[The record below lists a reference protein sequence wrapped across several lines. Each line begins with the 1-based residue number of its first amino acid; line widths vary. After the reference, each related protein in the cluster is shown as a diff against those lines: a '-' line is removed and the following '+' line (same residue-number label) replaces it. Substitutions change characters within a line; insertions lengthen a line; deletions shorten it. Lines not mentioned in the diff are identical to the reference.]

1 MRLFRLVPLVAL
13 TTLLLVSCEIPGAA
27 APTPAPIIIV
37 ASPTPATP
45 NNPTNAPTTAPTSAA
60 APTDPAAPTVDAAP
74 TESSGD
80 VSKGTI
86 TFAFDAFP
94 TYYPGIVIEVQ
105 GLLKQR
111 GYDLELVPFGINGQP
126 IPSEEERWNKLRLGE
141 WDVLA
146 TTLDGLAKQ
155 SDPTIGAITAVID
168 ESAGAD
174 KLVATPDI
182 TTINDLRGKRIAYST
197 GSVGEYFLYYA
208 LSLAGMGPQDV
219 VLLPQEEVADAVQ
232 LYLDG
237 QADAVSAWEPDVLN
251 AEEQGAGVVIASD
264 KLRAIL
270 DVLVTSRPALEVKT
284 EAVQAFHDAWFE
296 ALKST
301 IDTPQLAEQAIIDW
315 GNSDWTFVEAPGDFT
330 ASLEKLAQATL
341 GANQI
346 AFQQPQLLISRL
358 TEAQGVWSQA
368 GQTPPQ
374 TDLSQLVDGR
384 FVQNTARN
392 SALFSSQPPVN
403 NSFLLTARVD
413 LPQLSTEEQQNAET
427 VVQLPLE
434 KIDFEPESTRLT
446 SKAIEDIT
454 TQVLPVLRSS
464 RLYLK
469 IEGSAAWPGPEGR
482 FSAEDIRLFALDRAL
497 SVQQFLAQQG
507 IDPNR
512 LIVGTLEPKFPNSVN
527 ESELVQD
534 RIVRFTLVTT
544 GGR

>member
-1 MRLFRLVPLVAL
+1 M
-13 TTLLLVSCEIPGAA
+13 
-27 APTPAPIIIV
+27 
-37 ASPTPATP
+37 
-45 NNPTNAPTTAPTSAA
+45 
-60 APTDPAAPTVDAAP
+60 
-74 TESSGD
+74 
-80 VSKGTI
+80 
-86 TFAFDAFP
+86 
-94 TYYPGIVIEVQ
+94 
-105 GLLKQR
+105 
-111 GYDLELVPFGINGQP
+111 
-126 IPSEEERWNKLRLGE
+126 
-141 WDVLA
+141 
-146 TTLDGLAKQ
+146 
-155 SDPTIGAITAVID
+155 
-168 ESAGAD
+168 
-174 KLVATPDI
+174 
-182 TTINDLRGKRIAYST
+182 
-197 GSVGEYFLYYA
+197 
-208 LSLAGMGPQDV
+208 
-219 VLLPQEEVADAVQ
+219 
-232 LYLDG
+232 
-237 QADAVSAWEPDVLN
+237 
-251 AEEQGAGVVIASD
+251 
-264 KLRAIL
+264 
-270 DVLVTSRPALEVKT
+270 
-284 EAVQAFHDAWFE
+284 
-296 ALKST
+296 
-301 IDTPQLAEQAIIDW
+301 
-315 GNSDWTFVEAPGDFT
+315 
-330 ASLEKLAQATL
+330 
-341 GANQI
+341 
-346 AFQQPQLLISRL
+346 
-358 TEAQGVWSQA
+358 
-368 GQTPPQ
+368 
-374 TDLSQLVDGR
+374 DGR